1 MRVLAVLLPLR
12 TSFLLASLPGVV
24 FVLIG
29 CILGVCWI
37 VKPESIA
44 AWELRRRTDDPAK
57 PSANYIFRLR
67 ASGVFALIM
76 CVIVTAI
83 LIRTYFR

>member
-1 MRVLAVLLPLR
+1 MRIPTVLFPLR
-12 TSFLLASLPGVV
+12 TSFLLASLPGII

-29 CILGVCWI
+29 CILGVLWI
-37 VKPESIA
+37 VKPEYIA

-76 CVIVTAI
+76 CVVVFAI
-83 LIRTYFR
+83 LVWTYYR